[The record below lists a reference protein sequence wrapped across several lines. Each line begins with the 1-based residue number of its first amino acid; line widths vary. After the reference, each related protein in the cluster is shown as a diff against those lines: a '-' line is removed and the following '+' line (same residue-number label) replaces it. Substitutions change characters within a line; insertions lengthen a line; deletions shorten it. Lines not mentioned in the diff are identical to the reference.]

1 MKKMNGIYKFLRN
14 AVPVVA
20 WTAGIVAVD
29 FGLTFLYSLIPE
41 VNDGICGPSLL
52 MRLFWGEDG
61 WTRARYFE
69 VFRGTLLVM
78 LILLTAAMLLRAAA
92 RKTYNE
98 GR

>member
-1 MKKMNGIYKFLRN
+1 MQKTNGIYKFLRN
-14 AVPVVA
+14 AVPVAA
-20 WTAGIVAVD
+20 WAAGITAAD

-69 VFRGTLLVM
+69 VFRGALLVM